1 MLRKGWVTRVYVARF
16 VFWLEVEVVVEEGDW
31 LFGGQG
37 QGRAFRLST
46 SLTFSR
52 PHSYSQIN
60 SLFDEARH
68 RVGHD
73 FDVSGFHEG
82 WKCGIYGLTCEGHDL
97 STLDS
102 SYREDM

>member
-1 MLRKGWVTRVYVARF
+1 MLLVLCFGWRWKWWWKKATGFLVAKVKVARSR
-16 VFWLEVEVVVEEGDW
+16 VANLPVK
-31 LFGGQG
+31 L
-37 QGRAFRLST
+37 FRLST